1 MEEIQSQSDNYRSS
15 SSSAS
20 SPVSRVPSSNFFYLR
35 KPGSLRQPISFED
48 SPDWGEDNTDVEV
61 RVEEGGGDSINT
73 ATTPVSPSLSK
84 LNSGSLPSPPL
95 PEGAVVARKIV
106 GASIVWKDLTVT
118 IKGKRKYSDRVIKSS
133 NGYALPGT
141 MTVIMGPGKSGKSTL
156 LRALAG
162 RLDDSAKTYGEVFV
176 NGAKSTLQYG
186 SYGFVERKNTLI
198 GSLTVREFLYYS
210 ALLQLPGFFYQKKSV
225 VEDAILAMSLGDYA
239 NKLIGGHCYMK
250 GLPSGE
256 RRRVSIARELVMR
269 PQVLFIDEPLYRLDS
284 VSALLMMVTL
294 KKLASTGCTLVFTIY
309 QSSTEV
315 FGLYDRICLLSN
327 GNTLFFGE
335 TLACLQ
341 HFSNAGF
348 PCPIM
353 QSPSDH
359 FLRAINTD
367 FDRIIAMCKTWQD
380 DHGDFSSVNMDT
392 AVAIRTLEET
402 YRSSA
407 DSAAVETM
415 IHRLTEREGPTL
427 KSKGKASSATRIAV
441 LTWRSLLIMSREWK
455 YFWLRLIL
463 CMLLALCVGTAFSD
477 LGHSL
482 SSVGTRVA
490 AIFVFV
496 SFASLLSIVGVPA
509 HLREVKVYA
518 CEDSNQH
525 SGGIVFLTG
534 QILASFPF
542 LFLISI
548 SSSLVFYFLV
558 GLRNDFSFMMYF
570 VLNFFMCL
578 LVNEGMVLVV
588 ATILQDMF
596 WSISTLVFIHVVMM
610 LSAGYFRIRSALP
623 GAGLLENEYDGTSFA
638 VGQVRTISGYQ
649 ALHNVYDVSPDAYS
663 KWKNLLILSLMAL
676 GCSMAADIHRL
687 ICRWWDLS
695 WAHIGGL
702 LGDVI
707 LKNKLKRLK
716 SNPKIW
722 ADKIRNEASQRIIDL
737 KAKLMEW
744 DSKAELGLIC
754 DEDIHARETDVFE
767 LMRLN
772 QYEQALM
779 KQKSRIK
786 WVVEDRQFLE
796 MPITMEE
803 VKRSVWDC
811 AGSKSPGPDGFN
823 FNFIKRTWEIIKSE
837 FFGSIKY
844 FEENSRLCHGC
855 NTSFISHIPKVSDPI
870 ELADFRPF
878 SLIGCVYKALS
889 KVLATRL
896 TSVIHKVVRHN
907 QTSFISR
914 RQILDGALLA
924 NKIISFANR
933 SDLKLLCLKVDFEKA
948 FDCVCWSFLDDTMVN
963 MGFGDKWPS
972 WIHEY
977 LSSASIS
984 VLVNGSPTREFLMR
998 TGLRQGDPLS
1008 PYLFLIV
1015 AESLQVTTI
1024 DACSKRIFYGI
1035 SLPNVGE
1042 NISLL

>member
-20 SPVSRVPSSNFFYLR
+20 SPVSRVPSSSFFYLR

-48 SPDWGEDNTDVEV
+48 SPDWGEDNADVEV
-61 RVEEGGGDSINT
+61 RVEEGGGGDSINT
-73 ATTPVSPSLSK
+73 ATTSISPSLSK

-95 PEGAVVARKIV
+95 PEGAVVARKIA

-294 KKLASTGCTLVFTIY
+294 KKLASTGCTLIFTIY

-407 DSAAVETM
+407 DAAAVETM

-518 CEDSNQH
+518 CEDANQH

-558 GLRNDFSFMMYF
+558 GLRNNFSFMMYF

-623 GAGLLENEYDGTSFA
+623 GPVWMYPISYIAFHTYSIQGLLENEYDGTSFA

-649 ALHNVYDVSPDAYS
+649 ALHNVYDVSPDASS

-676 GCSMAADIHRL
+676 GYR
-687 ICRWWDLS
+687 
-695 WAHIGGL
+695 
-702 LGDVI
+702 
-707 LKNKLKRLK
+707 
-716 SNPKIW
+716 
-722 ADKIRNEASQRIIDL
+722 
-737 KAKLMEW
+737 
-744 DSKAELGLIC
+744 
-754 DEDIHARETDVFE
+754 
-767 LMRLN
+767 
-772 QYEQALM
+772 
-779 KQKSRIK
+779 
-786 WVVEDRQFLE
+786 
-796 MPITMEE
+796 
-803 VKRSVWDC
+803 
-811 AGSKSPGPDGFN
+811 
-823 FNFIKRTWEIIKSE
+823 
-837 FFGSIKY
+837 
-844 FEENSRLCHGC
+844 
-855 NTSFISHIPKVSDPI
+855 
-870 ELADFRPF
+870 
-878 SLIGCVYKALS
+878 
-889 KVLATRL
+889 
-896 TSVIHKVVRHN
+896 
-907 QTSFISR
+907 
-914 RQILDGALLA
+914 
-924 NKIISFANR
+924 
-933 SDLKLLCLKVDFEKA
+933 
-948 FDCVCWSFLDDTMVN
+948 
-963 MGFGDKWPS
+963 
-972 WIHEY
+972 
-977 LSSASIS
+977 
-984 VLVNGSPTREFLMR
+984 VLVFVLLHFYVKKNS
-998 TGLRQGDPLS
+998 S
-1008 PYLFLIV
+1008 LFRFV
-1015 AESLQVTTI
+1015 
-1024 DACSKRIFYGI
+1024 CCKRKM
-1035 SLPNVGE
+1035 NDRR
-1042 NISLL
+1042 

>member
-20 SPVSRVPSSNFFYLR
+20 SPASRVPSSNFFYLR
-35 KPGSLRQPISFED
+35 KPGALRQPISFED
-48 SPDWGEDNTDVEV
+48 SPDWEETDVEV

-73 ATTPVSPSLSK
+73 ATTPISPYLSK
-84 LNSGSLPSPPL
+84 HNSGSLPSPPL
-95 PEGAVVARKIV
+95 PEGAVVSRKIA
-106 GASIVWKDLTVT
+106 GATMVWKDLTVT

-176 NGAKSTLQYG
+176 NGAKSKLQYG

-294 KKLASTGCTLVFTIY
+294 KKLASTGCTLIFTIY

-380 DHGDFSSVNMDT
+380 DNGDFSSVNMDT
-392 AVAIRTLEET
+392 AIAIRTLEET

-407 DSAAVETM
+407 DAAAVENM
-415 IHRLTEREGPTL
+415 ILRLTETEGPTL
-427 KSKGKASSATRIAV
+427 KSKGKANSATRIAV

-455 YFWLRLIL
+455 YYWLRLIL
-463 CMLLALCVGTAFSD
+463 CMLLALCVGTAFSG

-496 SFASLLSIVGVPA
+496 SFASLLSIIGVPA
-509 HLREVKVYA
+509 HLKEVKVYG

-525 SGGIVFLTG
+525 SGGFVFLTG
-534 QILASFPF
+534 QVFASLPF

-578 LVNEGMVLVV
+578 LVNEGIVLVV

-596 WSISTLVFIHVVMM
+596 WTISTLVFLHVVMM

-623 GAGLLENEYDGTSFA
+623 GPVWMYPISYISFHTYSIQGLLENEYDGTSFA

-649 ALHNVYDVSPDAYS
+649 ALHNVYDVSPNQNS
-663 KWKNLLILSLMAL
+663 KWKNLMILSLMAIAYRVL
-676 GCSMAADIHRL
+676 VFL
-687 ICRWWDLS
+687 LL
-695 WAHIGGL
+695 HIR
-702 LGDVI
+702 VK
-707 LKNKLKRLK
+707 KN
-716 SNPKIW
+716 
-722 ADKIRNEASQRIIDL
+722 
-737 KAKLMEW
+737 
-744 DSKAELGLIC
+744 
-754 DEDIHARETDVFE
+754 
-767 LMRLN
+767 
-772 QYEQALM
+772 
-779 KQKSRIK
+779 
-786 WVVEDRQFLE
+786 
-796 MPITMEE
+796 
-803 VKRSVWDC
+803 
-811 AGSKSPGPDGFN
+811 
-823 FNFIKRTWEIIKSE
+823 
-837 FFGSIKY
+837 
-844 FEENSRLCHGC
+844 
-855 NTSFISHIPKVSDPI
+855 
-870 ELADFRPF
+870 
-878 SLIGCVYKALS
+878 
-889 KVLATRL
+889 
-896 TSVIHKVVRHN
+896 
-907 QTSFISR
+907 
-914 RQILDGALLA
+914 
-924 NKIISFANR
+924 
-933 SDLKLLCLKVDFEKA
+933 
-948 FDCVCWSFLDDTMVN
+948 SFLFRFVCCKIGMND
-963 MGFGDKWPS
+963 
-972 WIHEY
+972 
-977 LSSASIS
+977 
-984 VLVNGSPTREFLMR
+984 RR
-998 TGLRQGDPLS
+998 
-1008 PYLFLIV
+1008 
-1015 AESLQVTTI
+1015 
-1024 DACSKRIFYGI
+1024 
-1035 SLPNVGE
+1035 
-1042 NISLL
+1042 